1 MPQKSIAERRLC
13 GPVTSA
19 FRHLIPATTK
29 YHRSTVATRVQSP
42 HANAALQANDAHHM
56 VCAHC
61 RVGYQVWMFTLPSH
75 GLSRV
80 REGRAKHPLLA

>member
-13 GPVTSA
+13 GPDTSA
-19 FRHLIPATTK
+19 FRHLTPATTK

-42 HANAALQANDAHHM
+42 HAKAALQANDAHHM
-56 VCAHC
+56 VWAHC
-61 RVGYQVWMFTLPSH
+61 RVEYQVWMLAVPSH

-80 REGRAKHPLLA
+80 SEGRAKHPLLA